1 MMSLPVLREMDK
13 VVCLPR
19 LSRVAVCGGTHGNEL
34 SGVYLVREMLKANK
48 KVTDKDEDNSLSVTT
63 LISNPLATQQ
73 CRRYVSRDLN
83 RCFTNASLY
92 GPVSDE
98 SPYEVIRAQE
108 LNATL
113 GPKGS
118 PEAVDLV
125 CDLHNT
131 TSCMG
136 LCVIAYSDSDWI
148 CLQIFRHLKRQM
160 PDMQVRYLN
169 YAISGQEAYS
179 LDTVGKHGFG
189 MEIGPQPHGVVRSN
203 IYTTMKLGVQH
214 MLEWVRLF
222 NSGTVFEGGPVDVF
236 TVVQNIDYPRDPETH
251 DITAAVHPQLQ
262 DRDFCLLR
270 PDDPLFQTFSGETLR
285 YHGEESL
292 YPFFINE
299 SAYYEKNIALLLA
312 RKHSVMV
319 PAIGRSRS
327 TEEGHKNMI

>member
-1 MMSLPVLREMDK
+1 MDK